1 MSTTYSV
8 DGMTCGHCAQAVTN
22 ALKALNENAEVN
34 VDLEKKAVSIT
45 GLEDETAIA
54 DAIEE
59 AGFDFKGKAE

>member
-1 MSTTYSV
+1 MSTTYTV

-22 ALKALNENAEVN
+22 ALKALNENAEIN

-54 DAIEE
+54 DAIED

>member
-1 MSTTYSV
+1 MSTTYTV

-22 ALKALNENAEVN
+22 ALKALNENAEIN